1 VSALRRLGVPLGCRQ
16 LLGYLAWL
24 VVYAAFAVIVG
35 RVALALFAGRGG
47 CP

>member
-1 VSALRRLGVPLGCRQ
+1 MSALRRLGVPLGCRQ

-24 VVYAAFAVIVG
+24 VVYAALIASMG
-35 RVALALFAGRGG
+35 LAAYRLFACEV